1 MSVPE
6 KKAGFKRKRKSDFG
20 VALVFLAP
28 NLIGF
33 LMFTMIPM
41 AFSLVMSLYDWPLT
55 GEHTFIGLGNF
66 VKLFTEDVLFW
77 KIMKNTL
84 VYVVAYVAF
93 NVLIAMGMAVWITS
107 LKKANEFF
115 RSAFFLPMMI
125 GIVSSTMIFKWILSD
140 AGLVNSLI
148 RFFGGEAP
156 NWFGSTSTAMVAVVI
171 VSVWQGFG
179 YNMVIF
185 ISGLLGVSQSVQEA
199 AKIDGAN
206 AVQTFFRVTL
216 PCMSPSIFFA
226 VVMTV
231 ISSFQVFDQTF
242 VSTMGGPNNETNT
255 LVLYLYNNA
264 FKYQRLGYASAIA
277 WVLFFCILI
286 VTAFLMKQQK
296 RFVNYES

>member
-1 MSVPE
+1 MSVPG
-6 KKAGFKRKRKSDFG
+6 KKSGSKRKSKSDFG

-33 LMFTMIPM
+33 LIFTMVPM
-41 AFSLVMSLYDWPLT
+41 IFSLVMSLYDWPLT
-55 GEHTFIGLGNF
+55 GERAFVGAANF

-84 VYVVAYVAF
+84 VYVAAYVAF

-140 AGLVNSLI
+140 GGLVNSVI

-156 NWFGSTSTAMVAVVI
+156 NWFGSTATAMIAVVI

-277 WVLFFCILI
+277 WVLFFCVLI